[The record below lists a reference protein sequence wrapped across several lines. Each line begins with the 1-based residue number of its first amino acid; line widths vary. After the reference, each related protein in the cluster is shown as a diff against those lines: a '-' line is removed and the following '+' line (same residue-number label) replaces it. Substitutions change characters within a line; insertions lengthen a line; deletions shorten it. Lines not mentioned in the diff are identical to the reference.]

1 MFLFHQY
8 VTKAELEYIVRDLS
22 REINSL
28 KHDITELKKSLAENP
43 TEALKATHRKSPT
56 EE

>member
-28 KHDITELKKSLAENP
+28 ERDIRELQKSLAENP

>member
-1 MFLFHQY
+1 MYLLHQY
-8 VTKAELEYIVRDLS
+8 VTKAELEYIVRDLA

-28 KHDITELKKSLAENP
+28 KHDITELKKSLAENS
-43 TEALKATHRKSPT
+43 TEALTATHRKSLT

>member
-43 TEALKATHRKSPT
+43 TEASKAMHRKSPK